1 MQKLYAELKDKG
13 FEIVAVNKQQP
24 NDTLEKINSYI
35 TDNKFSFK
43 VVLGGAGENYTLGK
57 AYGVS
62 GYPTNFLV
70 GPDGKIL
77 WSGIGYSE
85 ARFKDLL
92 DALEKI
98 GLK

>member
-1 MQKLYAELKDKG
+1 MKDKG
-13 FEIVAVNKQQP
+13 FEIVAVNRQYP
-24 NDTLEKINSYI
+24 NDTLEKISSYI

-43 VVLGGAGENYTLGK
+43 VVLGGVGENYTLGK

-77 WSGIGYSE
+77 WNGIGYTPERFQGLRE
-85 ARFKDLL
+85 AV
-92 DALEKI
+92 EKF
-98 GLK
+98 LK